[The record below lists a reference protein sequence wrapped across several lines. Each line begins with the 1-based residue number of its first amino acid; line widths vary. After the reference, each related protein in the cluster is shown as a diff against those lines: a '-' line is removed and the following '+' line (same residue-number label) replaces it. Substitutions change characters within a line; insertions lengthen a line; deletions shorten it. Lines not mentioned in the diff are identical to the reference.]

1 MTNDDFLVP
10 PVGELNA
17 MPFTACCADT
27 EYSQPKVQ
35 SMVQAA
41 LRLPESE
48 PALIKATQYREQL
61 SVNLDLRG
69 QVEG

>member
-1 MTNDDFLVP
+1 
-10 PVGELNA
+10 

-27 EYSQPKVQ
+27 EFLQPKVQ

-41 LRLPESE
+41 QRLPERE
-48 PALIKATQYREQL
+48 PALIKATQYGEQL
-61 SVNLDLRG
+61 LVNLGLRG